1 MQSIGED
8 NEMRKGLFVLAVSVL
23 VLASPTSGWAQA
35 QPQPSTT
42 ETDLQHQR
50 EQRVTLPEGT
60 LDEAIARVK
69 QAGLMGQSP
78 DGKFHPDRPLNRAEL
93 ASILVKAFKLKSR
106 EATVSR
112 PEPLKDVRAGFWA
125 ADDIHTV
132 VNRGIMEGYRNGYFY
147 PQHPVDRAEAL
158 AIFAQA
164 YGVQQYD
171 DQTVNSVLTQYP
183 DAAQLPDWS
192 RKSIVTSLK
201 NGFVD
206 VKPSEKIR
214 PEQPMTRGAMA
225 YVLNQ
230 YLNRLDESEQRRL
243 H

>member
-1 MQSIGED
+1 
-8 NEMRKGLFVLAVSVL
+8 MRNGLFVLAVSVL
-23 VLASPTSGWAQA
+23 LLTPPVSSQA
-35 QPQPSTT
+35 QTENPAPTT
-42 ETDLQHQR
+42 EAQLQHQR
-50 EQRVTLPEGT
+50 EKHVALPEGT
-60 LDEAIARVK
+60 LDEAITRVK

-78 DGKFHPDRPLNRAEL
+78 DGKFHAERPLNRAEL
-93 ASILVKAFKLKSR
+93 ASILVKTFKLKSR
-106 EATVSR
+106 TATVSN
-112 PEPLKDVRAGFWA
+112 PEPLKDVPTQFWA
-125 ADDIHTV
+125 SDDIYTV

-171 DQTVNSVLTQYP
+171 DQTVNSVLAQYP
-183 DAAQLPDWS
+183 DAVQLPDWS